1 MNSNSDLP
9 QFRNVDSSQGVG
21 DRLWCLS
28 TSLIRYVAQ
37 LTHSQ
42 PFLDITKNPSWEIAR
57 HLPSSVTGSNG
68 ETITIIVPAEPIPAA
83 YHKILAQVPVLIQE
97 HAPDLV
103 VHMGLD
109 VGSGPGVFKLERS
122 ALRDGYHDIPDIEK
136 RVFTRADNKK
146 LFGKASSSLTT
157 TLDIDAAA
165 GILQEACFSLSL
177 STPAAAPE
185 NVKVKGKG
193 RSRKAIEVRL
203 SDDVGSY
210 VCGFNYYISLL
221 EMQKRTSKRD
231 DVFFHVPQLE
241 SKEDIQTGVKV
252 TEELV
257 RALVVVRKQ

>member
-21 DRLWCLS
+21 DWLWCLS

-57 HLPSSVTGSNG
+57 HLPSSVTGPNG
-68 ETITIIVPAEPIPAA
+68 EIVTIIVPAEPIPAA

-122 ALRDGYHDIPDIEK
+122 ALRDGYHDIPDIER

-165 GILQEACFSLSL
+165 GILQEACYSLSL

-193 RSRKAIEVRL
+193 KSDRKSTRLNSSHIPLSRMPSSA
-203 SDDVGSY
+203 
-210 VCGFNYYISLL
+210 
-221 EMQKRTSKRD
+221 
-231 DVFFHVPQLE
+231 
-241 SKEDIQTGVKV
+241 
-252 TEELV
+252 
-257 RALVVVRKQ
+257 